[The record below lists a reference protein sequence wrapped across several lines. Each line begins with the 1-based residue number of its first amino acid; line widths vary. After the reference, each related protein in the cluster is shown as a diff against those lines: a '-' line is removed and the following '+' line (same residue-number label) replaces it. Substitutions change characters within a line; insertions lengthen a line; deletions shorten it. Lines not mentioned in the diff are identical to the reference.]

1 LNEVQQRVLDGLQAD
16 GIAVIRFTELLDD
29 MLWSELEADIAL
41 FIAENEA
48 MLGSLG
54 DAPESKEEFII
65 RRFYVK
71 GKNAKGKKDQQD
83 AFTLD
88 SPWLRLAL
96 SEEILDVV
104 DSYRD
109 QLITLYYFD
118 NWFTPPFGGADE
130 RVASQRWH
138 RDPEEE
144 HVVKVFVYFSDVAEG
159 TGPFE
164 YVKGSPTGKR
174 YGDLLPWADGKS
186 SRHPHEEQIVE
197 ATAPEDRVTLTGP
210 RGTMIF
216 CDTSGFHRGGF
227 ARTKPRVMYASTYVS
242 PAAKQRKPS
251 RFRVELGGRESE
263 LSPRALAA
271 LD

>member
-29 MLWSELEADIAL
+29 VFWSELEADIAP
-41 FIAENEA
+41 FITESEA
-48 MLGSLG
+48 TLDSLG
-54 DAPESKEEFII
+54 DAPERKEEFII

-71 GKNAKGKKDQQD
+71 GKKERET
-83 AFTLD
+83 FTLD

-96 SEEILDVV
+96 SEEILGVV
-104 DSYRD
+104 NSYRD
-109 QLITLYYFD
+109 QLITLYYLD
-118 NWFTPPFGGADE
+118 NWFTPPFAGADQ

-144 HVVKVFVYFSDVAEG
+144 HVVKVFVYFSDVDEG
-159 TGPFE
+159 SGPFE

-174 YGDLLPWADGKS
+174 YGDLLPWAEGKS
-186 SRHPHEEQIVE
+186 SRHPHEEQILE

-242 PAAKQRKPS
+242 PAGKLKGS
-251 RFRVELGGRESE
+251 RFKVELGGRESE
-263 LSPRALAA
+263 LSAGALAA